1 MNTRTN
7 QPTLIHTLRHG
18 FTIVELLVVI
28 LIGLIILSIAVPAF
42 QSMSYSSN
50 RSLAVNAL
58 QASSLMARDVAL
70 NSGQDG
76 AVVFVFDPA
85 IGKVQIIPAVKIG
98 TIRES
103 STAPSGPGGGFA
115 SGLGDQPYFDRDV
128 FVPAS
133 SGQTLEMPR
142 YWMVRGYVPSGALTD
157 RDSTGNPAVNWYTSP
172 LYGGTEI
179 DAAEKKL
186 DHWVFPET
194 GFFPVD
200 AQITGGDLR
209 GDFGSVN
216 SALPTGRQSFMIR
229 FNARTGVMSRDTN
242 TALFVNPRNSR
253 ERPYGDRPTQFQQTL
268 RADLA
273 ENLETWAAR
282 IVNAEDLTGDGVQW
296 NPDDEQLRTQLIG
309 NASNDTILVK
319 PVTRLAVYDERKLAI
334 ALGTRGLN
342 AKTQSLYK
350 DIDQRNSNAEI
361 EIDMDL
367 FPNGLSLSQILERI
381 DQWVDGDTN
390 FDGYFGVPPGGTIDD
405 SDEPESRMYLIQS
418 YTGELKEVLR

>member
-1 MNTRTN
+1 MNSRN
-7 QPTLIHTLRHG
+7 HQQRDMRASSRG

-70 NSGQDG
+70 NTGQDG

-85 IGKVQIIPAVKIG
+85 VGKVQIIPAVKVG

-115 SGLGDQPYFDRDV
+115 SAFGDQPYFDRDV

-133 SGQTLEMPR
+133 SGETLEMPR
-142 YWMVRGYVPSGALTD
+142 YWMVRGYVASGAMTE
-157 RDSTGNPAVNWYTSP
+157 RDSSGNEAANWYTSP
-172 LYGGTEI
+172 LYGGT
-179 DAAEKKL
+179 DVNADEKKL

-200 AQITGGDLR
+200 AQIVGGDLS
-209 GDFGSVN
+209 GDFGNVN
-216 SALPTGRQSFMIR
+216 STLPTGRQSFMIR
-229 FNARTGVMSRDTN
+229 FNARTGVISRDTN

-253 ERPYGDRPTQFQQTL
+253 ERPYGDRPNTFQQTL

-273 ENLETWAAR
+273 ENLETWASR
-282 IVNAEDLTGDGVQW
+282 IVNAEDLTGDNVQW
-296 NPDDEQLRTQLIG
+296 GRDDEQLRIQLIG

-342 AKTQSLYK
+342 AITQTLYK
-350 DIDQRNSNAEI
+350 DIDQRDQNAEI
-361 EIDMDL
+361 EIDESL
-367 FPNGLSLSQILERI
+367 FPSGTSLTQILERI
-381 DQWVDGDTN
+381 DRWVDGDTN
-390 FDGYFGVPPGGTIDD
+390 FDQMFDLD
-405 SDEPESRMYLIQS
+405 DEPESRMYLIQS
-418 YTGELKEVLR
+418 YTGELQEVLR